1 MHQTYSSPKRIISL
15 LVFVGVT
22 IAMLIPLNNNGAVV
36 ATPQAT
42 ASEPAQSDT
51 NNGFGPGD
59 IYREYPFTSRTD
71 ECGQD
76 AVGRDSCDPNSR
88 WQERRVYENP
98 DRAQIDTT
106 NATRAEMAVEFWGG
120 HVGTSQQQ
128 VAVNPDSANFSGN
141 SGGLPPGI
149 NDVDWLTIPQPRV
162 ASGEKAIC
170 YFRQVMGRSIVPLGV
185 SDLRDDQRNTFR
197 FRAGNQDRDCPGTF
211 SWGLYHVYS
220 FIVRVYY
227 DESVAHPTGR
237 ITSVSDGGN
246 LRENPIISV
255 DTSGS
260 PVPVEQVDLIAKYT
274 DFDWDGNGTYREWQ
288 YRFEQQLFGA
298 GAIRRH
304 IGSKTEAPYTF
315 TWDTTWVPD
324 QDQPIELMARIR
336 GTNGVYYM
344 TPAVSVNLARNGRS
358 VQMFTVDRDDMPE
371 NFGVRDGR
379 TRKTAPI
386 NVTRSNPRENVTRGQ
401 LIMSTW
407 AGQPRYNEEGSNI
420 STEIKLNDQRVVRT
434 APGSSR
440 QIGREYD
447 YGDVELNLSEEVLQS
462 LRQGNNTFE
471 MFSNRKGHALEVHLP
486 GPALKV
492 EYSGSAVTYNV
503 YLPMS
508 MR

>member
-1 MHQTYSSPKRIISL
+1 MHQTHHTHRHVLSL
-15 LVFVGVT
+15 IVFVGMT
-22 IAMLIPLNNNGAVV
+22 IAMLAPTDGRFVAVAPQPV
-36 ATPQAT
+36 AAK
-42 ASEPAQSDT
+42 EPAQNTD

-76 AVGRDSCDPNSR
+76 AVGRGSCNPNSR
-88 WQERRVYENP
+88 WQERRIYEDP

-106 NATRAEMAVEFWGG
+106 NAVRAEMAVEFWGG
-120 HVGTSQQQ
+120 HVGTAQQQ
-128 VAVNPDSANFSGN
+128 VAVNPDPANFTGN
-141 SGGLPPGI
+141 PGGLPPGI
-149 NDVDWLTIPQPRV
+149 NNVDWLTIPQPRV
-162 ASGEKAIC
+162 ASGEKAVC
-170 YFRQVMGRSIVPLGV
+170 YFRQVMGRSIVPLEVGE
-185 SDLRDDQRNTFR
+185 LRDDQRNTFR
-197 FRAGNQDRDCPGTF
+197 FRAGNQDRECQGTF
-211 SWGLYHVYS
+211 SWGLYHIYS

-227 DESVAHPTGR
+227 DETVPHPTGR
-237 ITSVSDGGN
+237 IASLSDGASIG
-246 LRENPIISV
+246 ENPSISV

-260 PVPVEQVDLIAKYT
+260 PVPIEQVDLIAKYT

-288 YRFEQQLFGA
+288 YRFEQQIFGA

-304 IGSKTEAPYTF
+304 IGSRTEAPYTF

-324 QDQPIELMARIR
+324 QDQPIELMARLR

-358 VQMFTVDRDDMPE
+358 VQLFTVDRDDMPE

-379 TRKTAPI
+379 VRKTAPI
-386 NVTRSNPRENVTRGQ
+386 NITGSNPRANATRGQ

-407 AGQPRYNEEGSNI
+407 AGQPRYSEESSNI
-420 STEIKLNDQRVVRT
+420 STEIKLNEQRIVHT
-434 APGSSR
+434 TPGSSN

-447 YGDVELNLSEEVLQS
+447 YGDVELDLSEEVLQS

-492 EYSGSAVTYNV
+492 EYGGAVVTYDV

-508 MR
+508 VR